1 MTLSLSLSLSL
12 IMSNDLDLVV
22 CASNGAKKLW
32 EEKEKQVKKMGDCG
46 KMRYLD

>member
-1 MTLSLSLSLSL
+1 MTLSLSL

-32 EEKEKQVKKMGDCG
+32 EEKEKQVKEMGEIAE
-46 KMRYLD
+46 K